1 MTKSVGKQREI
12 GGTHPSE
19 ADRAVRTGMQLAKP
33 VGRNAAALKYDI
45 LSALTIYALS
55 GDKHRQRSVLRV
67 ISLITTRYNWRNNE
81 LSIGREEI
89 SRLWSVNERTV
100 KREMARFRALGWVT
114 VKRPAARGRVA
125 VYEIDLKQIMID
137 TQEVWPIIGSDFQ
150 ARMSEDSEPVT
161 NVVPF
166 AAKSSGP
173 EINTPEAKPE
183 DVWSQVQSILHGRDP
198 ELWASWFQHLSESER
213 AGGRVIL
220 VAPSRFMADY
230 IAQKWTA
237 RLLAAYSRVDPSIRT
252 VHVNAAD

>member
-1 MTKSVGKQREI
+1 MTKSVGKQRKI
-12 GGTHPSE
+12 DGTHPSE

-55 GDKHRQRSVLRV
+55 GDKHRQRSILR
-67 ISLITTRYNWRNNE
+67 IIALITTRYNWRNNE

-89 SRLWSVNERTV
+89 SRLWAVNERTV
-100 KREMARFRALGWVT
+100 KREMANFRVLGWVT

-137 TQEVWPIIGSDFQ
+137 TQEVWPIIGPDFQ
-150 ARMSEDSEPVT
+150 TRMSEDSEPVT

-166 AAKSSGP
+166 ATKPVGP
-173 EINTPEAKPE
+173 EVAAE

-198 ELWASWFQHLSESER
+198 ELWASWFRHLSEAER
-213 AGGRVIL
+213 AGGSVTL

-252 VHVNAAD
+252 VRIEAAD